1 MNKKTKENSEE
12 HSVRQFVFIF
22 IIYAAF
28 LSLGL
33 PDSLLG
39 VAWPEMVG
47 EFHVAFS
54 AAGMISMTIAVCTI
68 IASLQ
73 TARIT
78 RKLGTGKLVLGSV
91 MLTAIG
97 LIGFAFTHN
106 FYLLILAALPL
117 GLGAGAIDTSLNDYV
132 AVNLK
137 AHHMNWLHAFWGVG
151 ATMGPMIMGVVLNNH
166 YSWRNGYLIIGGIQL
181 VIVIIL
187 FLSLPL
193 WKQNKQKESEESEDR
208 NTSLRDVLKQ
218 KGVVFALL
226 SFLFYVGLEG
236 SIFLWGSSYLIEVKS
251 LSVATASYIQS
262 VFFASLTVGRILS
275 GFFTF
280 WLSNQKM
287 LLYSQI
293 CLLVGILIAAFGSGQ
308 LLYVGFLLI
317 GLGCAAIFPTMLHET
332 PRRFGESNSRAII
345 GFQVASGYVGIT
357 VLPPLLGVVFQ
368 GFSMNLFPL
377 FLGVFAFLLLG
388 ATMVIEKGRM
398 ATNI

>member
-1 MNKKTKENSEE
+1 MRK
-12 HSVRQFVFIF
+12 FMFIF

-28 LSLGL
+28 FSLGL

-54 AAGMISMTIAVCTI
+54 AAGIISMTISICTI

-73 TARIT
+73 TARVT
-78 RKLGTGKLVLGSV
+78 RKMGTGKLVLGSV
-91 MLTAIG
+91 LLTAIG
-97 LIGFAFTHN
+97 LIGFAFTQN

-151 ATMGPMIMGVVLNNH
+151 ATMGPMIMGVVLNHH
-166 YSWRNGYLIIGGIQL
+166 YSWRNGYMIIGGIQL
-181 VIVIIL
+181 MLVIIL
-187 FLSLPL
+187 FFSLPL
-193 WKQNKQKESEESEDR
+193 WKQNKQKGSEESDHR
-208 NTSLRDVLKQ
+208 TTSLREVLKQ
-218 KGVVFALL
+218 KGVPFALL

-251 LSVATASYIQS
+251 LSVATASYILS
-262 VFFASLTVGRILS
+262 IFFASLTVGRILS

-287 LLYSQI
+287 LLYSEI
-293 CLLVGILIAAFGSGQ
+293 CLLVGILIVAFGSGQ
-308 LLYVGFLLI
+308 ILYGGFLLI

-332 PRRFGESNSRAII
+332 PRRFGERNSRAII

-368 GFSMNLFPL
+368 GFSMNLFPI
-377 FLGVFAFLLLG
+377 FLGVFAFILLG
-388 ATMVIEKGRM
+388 ATMVIEKGRT
-398 ATNI
+398 ATKPIR

>member
-1 MNKKTKENSEE
+1 M
-12 HSVRQFVFIF
+12 RQFAFIF

-28 LSLGL
+28 FSLGL

-54 AAGMISMTIAVCTI
+54 AAGIISMTIAICTI

-73 TARIT
+73 TARVT
-78 RKLGTGKLVLGSV
+78 RKMGTGKLVLGSV
-91 MLTAIG
+91 LLTAIG
-97 LIGFAFTHN
+97 LIGFASTQN

-151 ATMGPMIMGVVLNNH
+151 ATMGPMIMGVVLNHH
-166 YSWRNGYLIIGGIQL
+166 YSWRNGYMIIGGIQL
-181 VIVIIL
+181 MLVIIL
-187 FLSLPL
+187 FFSLPL
-193 WKQNKQKESEESEDR
+193 WKRNKQKGSEELDHR
-208 NTSLRDVLKQ
+208 TTSLREVLKQ
-218 KGVVFALL
+218 KGVLFALL

-251 LSVATASYIQS
+251 LSVATASYILS
-262 VFFASLTVGRILS
+262 IFFASLTVGRILS
-275 GFFTF
+275 GFLTF

-287 LLYSQI
+287 LLYSEI
-293 CLLVGILIAAFGSGQ
+293 CLLVGIFIVAFGSGQ
-308 LLYVGFLLI
+308 ILYGGFLLI

-332 PRRFGESNSRAII
+332 PRRFGERNSREII

-368 GFSMNLFPL
+368 GFSMNLFPI
-377 FLGVFAFLLLG
+377 FLGVFAFILLG
-388 ATMVIEKGRM
+388 ATMVIEKGRT
-398 ATNI
+398 ATKPIR